1 MRKIVIASTGGTTF
15 MCIDGKVYGEQ
26 IEKIEFSH
34 TGGEEARI
42 KVVANDIP
50 LKCEEVG
57 DGFRNFI
64 NSLLDT
70 APKDIKEQC
79 IEKAFKVKLV

>member
-1 MRKIVIASTGGTTF
+1 

-34 TGGEEARI
+34 TGGEEAQI
-42 KVVANDIP
+42 KVVADAIP

-70 APKDIKEQC
+70 VPKDIKEQC
-79 IEKAFKVKLV
+79 IETAVKVKLV